1 MRHNHFLRPQWTP
14 PRDALLRRLR
24 IEGAT
29 WAEIALVLRV
39 SRDVAIERGR
49 RIGAP
54 RPPRDFG
61 PSQED
66 LARPPLAAGDVRSW
80 SLLTAGTCLEGQPY
94 TPPSPVR

>member
-1 MRHNHFLRPQWTP
+1 MPGNHSLRPQWSP

-54 RPPRDFG
+54 RPPCASW
-61 PSQED
+61 PSQEE
-66 LARPPLAAGDVRSW
+66 LARPPLPAGDARSW
-80 SLLTAGTCLEGQPY
+80 SILTAGTCLEGEPY
-94 TPPSPVR
+94 TPPPPLR

>member
-1 MRHNHFLRPQWTP
+1 MPSDLSLHPQWTP

-39 SRDVAIERGR
+39 SRYVAIDRGR

-54 RPPRDFG
+54 RRPSDAGPPLEDF
-61 PSQED
+61 
-66 LARPPLAAGDVRSW
+66 ARPPLAAGDPRSW
-80 SLLTAGTCLEGQPY
+80 SILTAGTCLEGQPY